1 MLSLEEIF
9 HWCEEEFGSL
19 QEQQKRLELGEI
31 RIGERRPAQGDVD
44 TTAETLGRV
53 KKHIAALKALLARH
67 KN

>member
-1 MLSLEEIF
+1 MEEIF

-31 RIGERRPAQGDVD
+31 RTGERRLGQQGDVD
-44 TTAETLGRV
+44 TTTKTLGRV
-53 KKHIAALKALLARH
+53 KKHLAELQALLARH

>member
-1 MLSLEEIF
+1 MLSLEEIS

-31 RIGERRPAQGDVD
+31 RTGGRRPGQGDANA
-44 TTAETLGRV
+44 TAETLGRV
-53 KKHIAALKALLARH
+53 KKHLAELQALLARH